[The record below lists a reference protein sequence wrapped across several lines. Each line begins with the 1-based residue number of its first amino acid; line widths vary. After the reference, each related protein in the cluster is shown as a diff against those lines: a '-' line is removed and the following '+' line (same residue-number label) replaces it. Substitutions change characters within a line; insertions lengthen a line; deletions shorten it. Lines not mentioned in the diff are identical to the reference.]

1 MKSGRM
7 TQAAGAALVVLL
19 AAAGFVAW
27 SWPLVQTISSDT
39 LVRPADPLESDFVRA
54 GGTDWNLILAND
66 QTLSLWGAIENVR
79 SILAGDLGRI
89 VRPGQCWPMP
99 ASIALGEHMIEL
111 GVLAAP
117 WWIATGNPVTSYNL
131 VFATGIAIGAL
142 GMFLFLYRHTSSLG
156 ASVVGAMA
164 FAFATPRLIDLPYH
178 PAVTGTHWI
187 PWVLWSFDR
196 ALARGGPGSL
206 VLLAVTLLLSGL
218 VGAYPLVAVAI
229 VGGTYGT
236 AAVVRAWRRGELD
249 RATLA
254 WCAAAVLPS
263 VFVVGALVGVYSG
276 TQHEWMLQ
284 PNPGA
289 KFVVAPRDY
298 LTGGSMSVG
307 IASLLGLVLLVALRG
322 AAGALAVPGLAIG
335 VLFGLAVATA
345 IPTGAGESWSVF
357 GSLASRVPLFD
368 SVRGAGMGGA
378 IAVYFGVQALGA
390 FGWARLFA
398 QLGGSARWAVA
409 GLLLVTIAL
418 EARPPEALRGVLG
431 KGAAMQLRTVA
442 LDPRRVEVFETALA
456 GDSRPVLDLPLG
468 RMVRAP
474 LQLLDAAY
482 HGHETSACYNS
493 LVPATLRAAYAL
505 ASHSSRGVAEL
516 SAAGFGYV
524 IERKVSP
531 TRPLLPDSF
540 PPPAR
545 LLAFEEDFSI
555 WELPPPG
562 AVHHD
567 VSKLAFEVKGGATR
581 NALFAPDPPFELD
594 VDVTNRGDT
603 MWALAHPP
611 VPLVGDVEL
620 AGNTTL
626 KTRARGVLPLALQ
639 AGETVTIQLV
649 LFDEPPPGAY
659 RATVTLDGIGE
670 IPAAPDFT
678 WSDH

>member
-1 MKSGRM
+1 MKSSRRS
-7 TQAAGAALVVLL
+7 QAAGAVLAVVL
-19 AAAGFVAW
+19 AVAGFVAW
-27 SWPLVQTISSDT
+27 SWPLVQTISTDT
-39 LVRPADPLESDFVRA
+39 LVRSMDPLENDFARA

-66 QTLSLWGAIENVR
+66 QTLSLWGAVENAR
-79 SILAGDLGRI
+79 SILSGDLHRI

-99 ASIALGEHMIEL
+99 ASVALGEHMIEL

-131 VFATGIAIGAL
+131 LFATGIAIGAL
-142 GMFLFLYRHTSSLG
+142 GMFLFLYRHTSSPG
-156 ASVVGAMA
+156 ASIIGAMA

-178 PAVTGTHWI
+178 PAVVGTHWI

-196 ALARGGPGSL
+196 SLAREGFGSL
-206 VLLAVTLLLSGL
+206 VLFAVTLLLSGL

-229 VGGTYGT
+229 AGGTYGT
-236 AAVVRAWRRGELD
+236 VAVLRAWRRGELD

-254 WCAAAVLPS
+254 WCAAAMLPA
-263 VFVVGALVGVYSG
+263 VFVVGAVVGVYSG
-276 TQHEWMLQ
+276 TQHDWMLQ

-298 LTGGSMSVG
+298 FVGGSMALG
-307 IASLLGLVLLVALRG
+307 MASLLGLVPLVALRG
-322 AAGALAVPGLAIG
+322 GAGRFAVPGLAIA
-335 VLFGLAVATA
+335 VVSGLAVATA
-345 IPTGAGESWSVF
+345 IPTGTGESWSVF
-357 GSLASRVPLFD
+357 DALASRVPLLD

-378 IAVYFGVQALGA
+378 IVVYFGVQALGA
-390 FGWARLFA
+390 FGWARLFPH
-398 QLGGSARWAVA
+398 LGAAARWAVA
-409 GLLLVTIAL
+409 VLLLATIAL

-431 KGAAMQLRTVA
+431 KGAAMQLRPVA
-442 LDPRRVEVFETALA
+442 LDPRRVEVFKTALA
-456 GDSRPVLDLPLG
+456 GDRRPVLDLPLG
-468 RMVRAP
+468 RMVKAP

-505 ASHSSRGVAEL
+505 VSHSSRGVAEL

-531 TRPLLPDSF
+531 TRPLLPDAF

-545 LLAFEEDFSI
+545 LLAFEENFSI
-555 WELPPPG
+555 WELPPSG

-567 VSKLAFEVKGGATR
+567 VSKLSFEVKAGATR
-581 NALFAPDPPFELD
+581 SALFAPDPPFELD

-626 KTRARGVLPLALQ
+626 RTRARGILPLALQ
-639 AGETVTIQLV
+639 ASQTVTIQLV
-649 LFDEPPPGAY
+649 LFDEPAAGAY

-670 IPAAPDFT
+670 IPVAPDFV